1 MFNETSQAQPTPSK
15 VFIIGLQPN
24 DQLLSFVT
32 SMKERGYNDKST
44 WNCMAVEWSR
54 LFTKWYGIQS
64 VPKSK
69 EIAPYLDIGITS
81 ILTDSLPQN
90 VQLSPFLSELGGNY
104 IPFISARPWQLVM
117 EFEYIPF

>member
-24 DQLLSFVT
+24 DQLLSFVN
-32 SMKERGYNDKST
+32 SMKKRGYDDKT
-44 WNCMAVEWSR
+44 VWNCMAVEWSR

-64 VPKSK
+64 IPKSK
-69 EIAPYLDIGITS
+69 EIAPCLGISITC

-90 VQLSPFLSELGGNY
+90 VRLSSFLHELGGNY